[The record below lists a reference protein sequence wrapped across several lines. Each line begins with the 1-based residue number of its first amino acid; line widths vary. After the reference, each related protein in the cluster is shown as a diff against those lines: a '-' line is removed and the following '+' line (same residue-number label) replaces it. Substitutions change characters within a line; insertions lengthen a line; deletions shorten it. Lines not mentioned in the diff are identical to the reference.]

1 LYQLLNQTTPH
12 NNSTFDLSP
21 TIVAHLQIWNGFNH
35 QTSFFFFFFSF
46 FFFFLSVLLCLLVDI
61 HTLPYGYKLPHIKN
75 DRKSRKSKN
84 DSEKGKNK
92 KKKNNNNNLKKKVRQ
107 WYGVDYIFKN
117 VLLLLKKDCSAP
129 RR

>member
-1 LYQLLNQTTPH
+1 MTGRVESQKMT
-12 NNSTFDLSP
+12 
-21 TIVAHLQIWNGFNH
+21 V
-35 QTSFFFFFFSF
+35 
-46 FFFFLSVLLCLLVDI
+46 
-61 HTLPYGYKLPHIKN
+61 KK
-75 DRKSRKSKN
+75 
-84 DSEKGKNK
+84 EKQK